1 MATYVEAGDIKIVID
16 PAVALAPSRFG
27 LPPHPT
33 EELAREALW
42 KGVKE
47 QVLKSDVVV
56 ITHYH
61 YDHVDPKEPE
71 IFQGKRMLIKH
82 PKRMINRSQ
91 RDRAASLLPS
101 LKRFTSD
108 IEFADGKSFS
118 DGMAD
123 IRFSKP
129 VPHGRDARRGYVIE
143 VSVVADETFLYTSD
157 VQGPL
162 LEEHLSFIIVEKP
175 DIVFID
181 GPTTYIDSPHLQT
194 ELRRANENLLR
205 IIMEGDISRL
215 VIDHHLTRAIDY
227 KHSIEPATKGAEEVG
242 VVVECAAEY
251 MGLVPNLLE
260 ARRQELHQSKRGTY
274 DV

>member
-1 MATYVEAGDIKIVID
+1 MATHVEAGDVKIVID

-71 IFQGKRMLIKH
+71 IFQGKRVIPKH

-91 RDRAASLLPS
+91 RDRAASLLQS
-101 LKRFTSD
+101 LKMFTAE
-108 IEFADGKSFS
+108 IEYADGKSFS
-118 DGMAD
+118 HGMAD

-129 VPHGRDARRGYVIE
+129 VPHGRDARRGYVVE
-143 VSVVADETFLYTSD
+143 VSVVADETFLFTSD

-162 LEEHLSFIIVEKP
+162 LEEHLSFIFLEKP
-175 DIVFID
+175 EMIFVD

-194 ELRRANENLLR
+194 ELKEVNENLLR
-205 IIMEGDISRL
+205 IIREGDISRL

-227 KHSIEPATKGAEEVG
+227 KQSIEPAKKEAEEVG

-251 MGLVPNLLE
+251 MGLEPNLLE
-260 ARRQELHQSKRGTY
+260 ARRQELYQSERGAY